1 MVAARVKAVR
11 SRRSVVALPDRH
23 TDFCLELI
31 DLARQKNVPW
41 DVRRLATLLAEQQI
55 LKLRPHDL
63 ESFDRI
69 LVALGLK
76 QPGLERPVTAAVL
89 KEGYTTTELRGFT
102 LELQRKLARFD
113 RVHRRMHGQNID
125 AAAVRDFIALA
136 RHDCKL
142 TLARYLFTPDEIVD
156 RVLKQ
161 VRVSDGVKD
170 IDVAQPR
177 YVDAELAHVLGRLP
191 DFEARILQRLCEGTR
206 IYWVSDATSST
217 INSLVEYP
225 LSTVVLVIKP
235 PGSHFEFELKR
246 AGRKGNPLNVVF
258 TRNGNRVPASHRL
271 DGGSMQWLLRYEA
284 TNGSKLSF
292 IYRLVHGSEAPMPG
306 YIARNTVFSVP
317 VNGTQAPSFRY
328 FTDPSVFGAAGFQ
341 QMRGSMKESVDALKK
356 EEGEFLPKVPGE
368 MALTGEFLSHVA
380 PSQAIVCG
388 TSSFRLDKVAT
399 YLSAEGAETYFK
411 QWLQV
416 DYTSDDAKQFADEL
430 LDEVLGVYAA
440 PAVAYDGYE
449 SYLEAAFA
457 VPENR
462 RRADEIFLNL
472 VKEIARLWGTLLGV
486 RGHSRGESFVA
497 RNVGLRGV
505 WEDGEWRVKLIFMD
519 HDALSLPELE
529 QGHFFAQNSLPCML
543 LDERHV
549 WGRANPALFPGTLV
563 GCSQR
568 IYRTNA
574 SVEKQA
580 SELAKS
586 ELKAAYQKTL
596 AAMMSDA
603 KLRGFFGGVFLS
615 RLLDWDQFV
624 AGYLNGRDER
634 WQAEMK
640 QLFTEKGYEPDM
652 FDYYAQAVEQYKGFF
667 ERNGFL
673 FER

>member
-11 SRRSVVALPDRH
+11 SRGPVVSVPDRH
-23 TDFCLELI
+23 KDSCLELI

-55 LKLRPHDL
+55 LKLRPDDL

-76 QPGLERPVTAAVL
+76 QPGMERAVNPAVL
-89 KEGYTTTELRGFT
+89 KEGYTTTELRRFV
-102 LELQRKLARFD
+102 LEFQRRLSRFD

-136 RHDCKL
+136 RLDCKL
-142 TLARYLFTPDEIVD
+142 TLARYLFTPDEIVE

-161 VRVSDGVKD
+161 VRVSEGVE
-170 IDVAQPR
+170 DVDLSQPR
-177 YVDAELAHVLGRLP
+177 YVDAELAHVLGGLP
-191 DFEARILQRLCEGTR
+191 EFEARILKRLCDGTK
-206 IYWVSDATSST
+206 IYWVSDATSSK

-235 PGSHFEFELKR
+235 PGSHYEFELKR

-258 TRNGNRVPASHRL
+258 TRNGRRVPASHRL

-284 TNGSKLSF
+284 NHGSKLSF
-292 IYRLVHGSEAPMPG
+292 IYRLVHGTDAPLPG
-306 YIARNTVFSVP
+306 YVARNTVFGVP
-317 VNGTQAPSFRY
+317 ANGNQAPAFRY
-328 FTDPSVFGAAGFQ
+328 FTDQSVFGAAGFQ
-341 QMRGSMKESVDALKK
+341 DMRGSMKASVDALKN
-356 EEGEFLPKVPGE
+356 EEGEFLPRVPGD

-399 YLSAEGAETYFK
+399 YLSAGGAETYFK

-416 DYTSDDAKQFADEL
+416 DYTSHDAKQFADEL
-430 LDEVLGVYAA
+430 LDEVLGVYTS
-440 PAVAYDGYE
+440 PDGDYDDYE
-449 SYLEAAFA
+449 NYLQAAFA

-462 RRADEIFLNL
+462 QRADAIFLQL
-472 VKEIARLWGTLLGV
+472 VKQIATMWGTLLGV

-497 RNVGLRGV
+497 RNVGLRTV
-505 WEDGEWRVKLIFMD
+505 WENGQWRVKLIFMD

-549 WGRANPALFPGTLV
+549 WGRANPALFPGTLM
-563 GCSQR
+563 GCLQR
-568 IYRTNA
+568 IYRTSA
-574 SVEKQA
+574 PVEKKA
-580 SELAKS
+580 RALAKA

-596 AAMMSDA
+596 AALATDA

-624 AGYLNGRDER
+624 VGYLNGRDER

-640 QLFTEKGYEPDM
+640 QLFKQKGYEPNTY
-652 FDYYAQAVEQYKGFF
+652 DYYAEAIEKYQGFF